1 MYFQCCRCRCRSRLT
16 DAIAIAITL
25 PTKLFYTMS
34 RSVRAETRSR
44 AKDDIKRVM
53 QAVDKVRHWEKKW
66 VTISDT
72 TMKIYKWVP
81 ISSNSEKKA
90 KLQLNNKIS
99 DKENSQKGTPTPPQ
113 ITPSYAGLT
122 AEDSNT
128 CECQTHNRL
137 APCLFPLFLTN
148 VLIMFI
154 SLQVSPLSA
163 TAKVRTL
170 CPACPSRR
178 TPIRRAAKGR

>member
-1 MYFQCCRCRCRSRLT
+1 
-16 DAIAIAITL
+16 
-25 PTKLFYTMS
+25 MS

-66 VTISDT
+66 VTITDT

-81 ISSNSEKKA
+81 ISSNSEKKS
-90 KLQLNNKIS
+90 KLQMSNKIS

-128 CECQTHNRL
+128 C
-137 APCLFPLFLTN
+137 FS
-148 VLIMFI
+148 V
-154 SLQVSPLSA
+154 VSDSQGADFVSSMPFSEDSNSQGSDGPVKRMK
-163 TAKVRTL
+163 T
-170 CPACPSRR
+170 SD
-178 TPIRRAAKGR
+178 

>member
-1 MYFQCCRCRCRSRLT
+1 
-16 DAIAIAITL
+16 
-25 PTKLFYTMS
+25 MS

-81 ISSNSEKKA
+81 ISSNSEKKS
-90 KLQLNNKIS
+90 KLQLSNKLS
-99 DKENSQKGTPTPPQ
+99 DKENSLKGTPTPPQ

-128 CECQTHNRL
+128 CFSVVSDSQGADFVSSMPFSEDSNSQGSDGPVKRL
-137 APCLFPLFLTN
+137 KT
-148 VLIMFI
+148 
-154 SLQVSPLSA
+154 SD
-163 TAKVRTL
+163 
-170 CPACPSRR
+170 
-178 TPIRRAAKGR
+178 

>member
-1 MYFQCCRCRCRSRLT
+1 
-16 DAIAIAITL
+16 
-25 PTKLFYTMS
+25 MS

-81 ISSNSEKKA
+81 IACTSEKKS
-90 KLQLNNKIS
+90 KLQPLSTKLS

-113 ITPSYAGLT
+113 ITPSYGGLT

-128 CECQTHNRL
+128 CFSVVSDSQGADFVSSMPFSEDSNSQGSDGPVKRL
-137 APCLFPLFLTN
+137 KT
-148 VLIMFI
+148 
-154 SLQVSPLSA
+154 SD
-163 TAKVRTL
+163 
-170 CPACPSRR
+170 
-178 TPIRRAAKGR
+178 

>member
-1 MYFQCCRCRCRSRLT
+1 
-16 DAIAIAITL
+16 
-25 PTKLFYTMS
+25 MS

-128 CECQTHNRL
+128 CECQIPERL
-137 APCLFPLFLTN
+137 APFLLQLLFSNL
-148 VLIMFI
+148 LIMFNI
-154 SLQVSPLSA
+154 YLCRFLRCQRQSRCGGLCVQHALLGGLQFA
-163 TAKVRTL
+163 GQ
-170 CPACPSRR
+170 
-178 TPIRRAAKGR
+178 RRAGEASENE

>member
-1 MYFQCCRCRCRSRLT
+1 
-16 DAIAIAITL
+16 
-25 PTKLFYTMS
+25 MS

-81 ISSNSEKKA
+81 ISSNIEKKS
-90 KLQLNNKIS
+90 KLQLSHKIS

-128 CECQTHNRL
+128 CFSVVSDSQGADFVSSMPFSEDSNSQGSDGPVKRL
-137 APCLFPLFLTN
+137 KA
-148 VLIMFI
+148 
-154 SLQVSPLSA
+154 SD
-163 TAKVRTL
+163 
-170 CPACPSRR
+170 
-178 TPIRRAAKGR
+178 

>member
-1 MYFQCCRCRCRSRLT
+1 
-16 DAIAIAITL
+16 
-25 PTKLFYTMS
+25 MS

-81 ISSNSEKKA
+81 IASASEKKS
-90 KLQLNNKIS
+90 KLEVSPGSTAARRPPTGSGVAPVSGSKS

-113 ITPSYAGLT
+113 ITPSYQGLT

-128 CECQTHNRL
+128 CFSVVSDSQGADFVSSMPFSEDSNSQGSDGPVKRL
-137 APCLFPLFLTN
+137 KT
-148 VLIMFI
+148 
-154 SLQVSPLSA
+154 SD
-163 TAKVRTL
+163 
-170 CPACPSRR
+170 
-178 TPIRRAAKGR
+178 

>member
-1 MYFQCCRCRCRSRLT
+1 
-16 DAIAIAITL
+16 
-25 PTKLFYTMS
+25 MS

-81 ISSNSEKKA
+81 ISSNSEKKS
-90 KLQLNNKIS
+90 KLQLNNKLS

-128 CECQTHNRL
+128 CFSVVSDSQGADFVSSMPFSEDSNSQGSDGPVKRL
-137 APCLFPLFLTN
+137 KT
-148 VLIMFI
+148 
-154 SLQVSPLSA
+154 SD
-163 TAKVRTL
+163 
-170 CPACPSRR
+170 
-178 TPIRRAAKGR
+178 

>member
-1 MYFQCCRCRCRSRLT
+1 
-16 DAIAIAITL
+16 
-25 PTKLFYTMS
+25 MS

-81 ISSNSEKKA
+81 ISSNSEKKT

-128 CECQTHNRL
+128 CFSVVSDSQGADFVSSMPFSEDSNSQGSDGPVKRL
-137 APCLFPLFLTN
+137 KT
-148 VLIMFI
+148 
-154 SLQVSPLSA
+154 SD
-163 TAKVRTL
+163 
-170 CPACPSRR
+170 
-178 TPIRRAAKGR
+178 